1 MAVLYDYLNL
11 VGEPNWYAAPAEVI
25 STRNVE
31 PLRTSTLGPSTALT
45 GPEVIA
51 VATSG
56 NTAPQPGADAQQASA
71 AAPAGKSKS
80 PKKTIA
86 K

>member
-31 PLRTSTLGPSTALT
+31 PLRTSTSGSATALT

-51 VATSG
+51 VATST
-56 NTAPQPGADAQQASA
+56 NTPQPNADAQQASA